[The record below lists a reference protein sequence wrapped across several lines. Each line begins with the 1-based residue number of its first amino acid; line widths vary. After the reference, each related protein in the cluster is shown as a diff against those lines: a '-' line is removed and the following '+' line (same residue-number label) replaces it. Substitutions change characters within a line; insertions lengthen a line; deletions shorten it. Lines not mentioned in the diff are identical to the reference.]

1 MRATDYNLWIAYKEG
16 KINIDSLNEKGISN
30 IRACEFAMNLLL
42 PDNILMDE
50 LKSQIESPSILSNY
64 YYLEQLAI
72 KYEVPTK
79 VFQIKVRDLR
89 KRLLTD
95 KTKTKRLLKNGG

>member
-42 PDNILMDE
+42 PDDILMEE
-50 LKSQIESPSILSNY
+50 LKSQIENPNILSNY
-64 YYLEQLAI
+64 YLEELAI